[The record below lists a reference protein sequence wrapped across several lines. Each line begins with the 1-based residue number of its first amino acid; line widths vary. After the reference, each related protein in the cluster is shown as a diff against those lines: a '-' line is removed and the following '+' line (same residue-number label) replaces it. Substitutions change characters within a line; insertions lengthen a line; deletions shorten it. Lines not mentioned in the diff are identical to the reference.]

1 MVTSKT
7 TLKSD
12 WINLSNVS
20 YQLKFYGIST
30 IKLMAG
36 QLKKKWL
43 ETTEF
48 KKFKHVHPFVL
59 QLFDFI
65 ARLLKLQK
73 NPRQDKEII
82 AKYCWL
88 IEFFAFNTINL
99 LLIDRVR
106 GANILM
112 NCILTFT

>member
-1 MVTSKT
+1 MVTPKT

-20 YQLKFYGIST
+20 YQLKFYGIQT
-30 IKLMAG
+30 VKLMAG

-43 ETTEF
+43 ETQEF

-65 ARLLKLQK
+65 ARLLKL
-73 NPRQDKEII
+73 
-82 AKYCWL
+82 
-88 IEFFAFNTINL
+88 
-99 LLIDRVR
+99 
-106 GANILM
+106 
-112 NCILTFT
+112 